1 MQDVEDTAEQY
12 EAAPRSA
19 LPGNINLPF
28 PIQFQTI
35 LLLFSS
41 FDRVLLQTCYEM
53 ERYLKDAEPMIKP
66 EPGETEQLLDWDQDH
81 GWIKGEL
88 DEEFALKHELMI
100 KSEPSDQEDT
110 DTEDRLSL
118 DELNIWDSG
127 ICNSTEASYRSPGHL
142 SSSSSS
148 SSIHSLDGDTPP
160 YKQGR
165 GGGGG
170 GDQLT
175 VKIEGGASS
184 QPSPAPPLTPP
195 SSPESG
201 TSTALPLHLF
211 IVFSLY

>member
-1 MQDVEDTAEQY
+1 M
-12 EAAPRSA
+12 
-19 LPGNINLPF
+19 
-28 PIQFQTI
+28 
-35 LLLFSS
+35 
-41 FDRVLLQTCYEM
+41 QTCYEM

-66 EPGETEQLLDWDQDH
+66 EPGEAEQLLDWDQDH

-160 YKQGR
+160 FSPAVKLENNNVVSPADSR
-165 GGGGG
+165 AAH
-170 GDQLT
+170 QLT
-175 VKIEGGASS
+175 VKISEPSSGEAGG
-184 QPSPAPPLTPP
+184 SPPPQPLTPP

-201 TSTALPLHLF
+201 ECQESRTDLSRRHLLTPF
-211 IVFSLY
+211 TLLSLLSN

>member
-1 MQDVEDTAEQY
+1 
-12 EAAPRSA
+12 
-19 LPGNINLPF
+19 
-28 PIQFQTI
+28 
-35 LLLFSS
+35 
-41 FDRVLLQTCYEM
+41 M

-66 EPGETEQLLDWDQDH
+66 EPGEAEQLLDWDQDH

-201 TSTALPLHLF
+201 TSIHSFTTATSTACIHCIQLS
-211 IVFSLY
+211 SLY

>member
-1 MQDVEDTAEQY
+1 
-12 EAAPRSA
+12 
-19 LPGNINLPF
+19 
-28 PIQFQTI
+28 
-35 LLLFSS
+35 
-41 FDRVLLQTCYEM
+41 M

-66 EPGETEQLLDWDQDH
+66 EPGEAEQLLDWDQDH

-201 TSTALPLHLF
+201 TSIALPLPLLLHLF
-211 IVFSLY
+211 IVSSYPFI